1 MSQYSSPMPG
11 RVLAIDWGLARIGL
25 AVSDATRTLA
35 TPLPALH
42 EKDKRAQIEKVVA
55 LVAAEEITRIL
66 VGLPLHLDG
75 AESPSS
81 QAARKYAE
89 KLATRV
95 AVPVELHDERFTS
108 VEAESR
114 LDDLHGL
121 GGRGARSR
129 DKRSDKGRI
138 DSASAAVLLQA
149 VLDREATR

>member
-1 MSQYSSPMPG
+1 MSAMPG
-11 RVLAIDWGLARIGL
+11 RILAIDWGLARIGL

-35 TPLPALH
+35 TPIPALH
-42 EKDKRAQIEKVVA
+42 EKDKRAQIERVVA
-55 LVAAEEITRIL
+55 LVATEEITRII

-95 AVPVELHDERFTS
+95 GVPVELHDERFTS

-114 LDDLHGL
+114 LDESDDL
-121 GGRGARSR
+121 GGRRSR
-129 DKRSDKGRI
+129 HKKGDKGRI
-138 DSASAAVLLQA
+138 DSASAAILLQS
-149 VLDREATR
+149 VLDREAR

>member
-1 MSQYSSPMPG
+1 MSAPRPLAG

-42 EKDKRAQIEKVVA
+42 EKDKRAQIERVVA
-55 LVAAEEITRIL
+55 LVASEEITRIL

-95 AVPVELHDERFTS
+95 GVPVELHDERFTS

-114 LDDLHGL
+114 LDESAEL
-121 GGRGARSR
+121 GGRGRRDSR
-129 DKRSDKGRI
+129 ERRADKGRI

-149 VLDREATR
+149 VLDREASR

>member
-1 MSQYSSPMPG
+1 MSAMPG
-11 RVLAIDWGLARIGL
+11 RILAIDWGLARIGL

-35 TPLPALH
+35 TPIPALH
-42 EKDKRAQIEKVVA
+42 EKDKRAQIERVVA
-55 LVAAEEITRIL
+55 LVATEEITRII

-95 AVPVELHDERFTS
+95 GVPVELHDERFTS

-114 LDDLHGL
+114 LDELDGL
-121 GGRGARSR
+121 GGRSSRAR
-129 DKRSDKGRI
+129 DKRADKGRI
-138 DSASAAVLLQA
+138 DSASAAILLQS
-149 VLDREATR
+149 VLDREAPR